1 MIRSWKDNNMLLRE
15 AQTSISGRGIRL
27 QDIEDYGREHG
38 WKYRNEDELYTVAQT
53 IRSMIISE
61 TSYLKEEGVYEE
73 GDGEY
78 PSIDAMLSPTN
89 IEDLFGLRANH
100 AERELEKNMEREVTD
115 CIERGDADTSEE
127 ARECVRAYLEDSL
140 QRTASK
146 LNRVCGCRITY

>member
-1 MIRSWKDNNMLLRE
+1 MKSWKDNNILLRE
-15 AQTSISGRGIRL
+15 AQPSITGQRIRL

-53 IRSMIISE
+53 IRSMFISE
-61 TSYLKEEGVYEE
+61 TSYLKEEGIYKD

-78 PSIDAMLSPTN
+78 PSIDAMLSPSN
-89 IEDLFGLRANH
+89 IEDLFSLRANH
-100 AERELEKNMEREVTD
+100 AERDLEKNMGREVTD
-115 CIERGDADTSEE
+115 CIERGDAGTEEE

-140 QRTASK
+140 QRTAFK

>member
-1 MIRSWKDNNMLLRE
+1 MKSWKDNNILLRE
-15 AQTSISGRGIRL
+15 AQPSITGQRIRL

-53 IRSMIISE
+53 IRSMFISE
-61 TSYLKEEGVYEE
+61 TSYLKEEGIYKD

-78 PSIDAMLSPTN
+78 PSINAMLSPSN
-89 IEDLFGLRANH
+89 IEDLFSLRANH
-100 AERELEKNMEREVTD
+100 AERDLEKNMGREVTD
-115 CIERGDADTSEE
+115 CIERGDAGTEEE

-140 QRTASK
+140 QRTAFK